1 VKGCDEAASVATS
14 RRSITIRGGSDHHRA
29 AQHKVDVTRTDHYE
43 CELQRSFE
51 ELAAHC
57 LDGIIRARPCRP
69 KD

>member
-14 RRSITIRGGSDHHRA
+14 RRSITIRGGSEHHA

-43 CELQRSFE
+43 CERSFE

-57 LDGIIRARPCRP
+57 LDGIIPARLCRP